1 MSSFVL
7 KLIDCIIPSHYV
19 YLPSIQDHIYSVLGW
34 MVNTRKSKR
43 AYICKEILFT
53 HFRALLLLL
62 HNINLT

>member
-1 MSSFVL
+1 MRSFVL
-7 KLIDCIIPSHYV
+7 KLIDFIIPFHCV
-19 YLPSIQDHIYSVLGW
+19 YLPSIQDQSVLGW
-34 MVNTRKSKR
+34 TVNTRTSKR